1 MPTMVFHT
9 PFPIDRQARAASG
22 IRPWRMMDA
31 FAALGYEVLDVT
43 GTPAERRRRVR
54 ALARRLREGQKI
66 DFLYS
71 ECATIPTML
80 AGARHLP
87 PHPVLDP
94 ALFSLVRRHGVPT
107 GLFYRDMYWAFED
120 YEASVGRP
128 LATLMRAVYHYD
140 LAWYRRLVD
149 ILFLPSAQM
158 GHYVPVF
165 PPDRMEP
172 LPPGGVVV
180 DDHVP
185 GEGLRLLYVG
195 ALGGHYRLQEC
206 VRAVAAAPREV
217 TLTICTHESQWEAAR
232 ADYEPL
238 MDDRVRVV
246 HRSGEGLE
254 ALYREAEA
262 GVLLVEAN
270 QYREF
275 AAPVKLF
282 EYLGHGLPVLATA
295 GTLAGDLVASRDC
308 GWTLPYD
315 AGAIGSRLIALAAD
329 PAQVER
335 ARTRTREVRAD
346 HTWEARAQR
355 VADVLGAV
363 RHD

>member
-1 MPTMVFHT
+1 MPTMVFHA
-9 PFPIDRQARAASG
+9 PFPIDRRARAASG

-31 FAALGYEVLDVT
+31 FASLGYEVLDVT
-43 GTPAERRRRVR
+43 GVPAERRRRVR
-54 ALARRLREGQKI
+54 ALAHRLREGQKI
-66 DFLYS
+66 DLLYS

-94 ALFSLVRRHGVPT
+94 TLFSLVRRHGTPT

-128 LATLMRAVYHYD
+128 LAALMRTVYRYD
-140 LAWYRRLVD
+140 LAWYRSLVD
-149 ILFLPSAQM
+149 VLFLPSVQM
-158 GHYVPVF
+158 GRYVPVF

-172 LPPGGVVV
+172 LPPGGVIV

-195 ALGGHYRLQEC
+195 ALGGHYRLREC
-206 VRAVAAAPREV
+206 VRAVTSAPRDV
-217 TLTICTHESQWEAAR
+217 TLTICTHESQWETAR

-238 MDDRVRVV
+238 MGDRVRVV

-254 ALYREAEA
+254 ALYREADA

-295 GTLAGDLVASRDC
+295 GTLAGDLVASQDC
-308 GWTLPYD
+308 GWTLPYE
-315 AGAIGSRLIALAAD
+315 ARAIGARLTALAAD
-329 PAQVER
+329 PVQVER
-335 ARTRTREVRAD
+335 AQARTREVRAD
-346 HTWEARAQR
+346 HTWEARARR
-355 VADVLGAV
+355 VVDVLGTV
-363 RHD
+363 RR

>member
-217 TLTICTHESQWEAAR
+217 TAR
-232 ADYEPL
+232 PG
-238 MDDRVRVV
+238 R
-246 HRSGEGLE
+246 
-254 ALYREAEA
+254 
-262 GVLLVEAN
+262 
-270 QYREF
+270 
-275 AAPVKLF
+275 
-282 EYLGHGLPVLATA
+282 
-295 GTLAGDLVASRDC
+295 
-308 GWTLPYD
+308 
-315 AGAIGSRLIALAAD
+315 
-329 PAQVER
+329 
-335 ARTRTREVRAD
+335 
-346 HTWEARAQR
+346 
-355 VADVLGAV
+355 
-363 RHD
+363 